1 MSEAEQGL
9 VRALRG
15 VLADHGRRVSEHP
28 ERVRA
33 LLSDALGA
41 RSREWRA
48 DIDALVMAAEER
60 VPATVTD
67 TAEGGRGADDA
78 ALVRALTDRGLTAE
92 MAGAAIDLWRSV
104 LTEAAQPTTRSGTA
118 SAWGRPTAAPP
129 AAPPAGPTVA
139 PVAAPADPAASSSR
153 PGLPLPV
160 GALEPA
166 APTELP
172 WDLDPRAQPP
182 TGPAT
187 PTGPPTGP
195 PTSATSAGPF
205 LAARSPKVVTMSRG
219 RAASIGAAAVAAALV
234 AGGVGARQLDP
245 PPKTTALVA
254 ATPTVRTSTV
264 TSTALKTVTV
274 TKPPKTVT
282 STVVVDPTKLKATS
296 LSGNT
301 LTYVVFTG
309 SKGCNRKPPKKGT
322 PYRACSTWDYVAAKG
337 TVKSWKITSAKVL
350 SGGGT
355 ASGEG
360 KKLNYYYTHNGP
372 YTAKVRYVIE
382 GSGYRSTAT
391 YTFRVQCNPYFPC
404 KSRFPA

>member
-1 MSEAEQGL
+1 MSEAEEGL

-67 TAEGGRGADDA
+67 TAEGGRGTDDA

-92 MAGAAIDLWRSV
+92 TAIAAIDLWRSV
-104 LTEAAQPTTRSGTA
+104 LTDAAQPTTRSRTA
-118 SAWGRPTAAPP
+118 SAWDRPTAAPSARPRATPTAAPP
-129 AAPPAGPTVA
+129 AAST
-139 PVAAPADPAASSSR
+139 AAPAHAAHSGSSGR
-153 PGLPLPV
+153 PGLPL

-172 WDLDPRAQPP
+172 WDLDPRPLPP
-182 TGPAT
+182 TGPSA
-187 PTGPPTGP
+187 PTGPPT
-195 PTSATSAGPF
+195 PTSTAGPF
-205 LAARSPKVVTMSRG
+205 LATSAPKVITMGRG
-219 RAASIGAAAVAAALV
+219 RAVGIGAAAVVAALV
-234 AGGVGARQLDP
+234 AGGVGARQLDSP
-245 PPKTTALVA
+245 PRTTALVA
-254 ATPTVRTSTV
+254 ATPTVQTSTV
-264 TSTALKTVTV
+264 TSTTLTTVTV
-274 TKPPKTVT
+274 TKPPRTVT
-282 STVVVDPTKLKATS
+282 STVVVDPTKLKAIS

-301 LTYVVFTG
+301 LTYVAFVG

-322 PYRACSTWDYVAAKG
+322 SYSACSTWDYVEAKG
-337 TVKSWKITSAKVL
+337 TVKSWKITSATVL

>member
-1 MSEAEQGL
+1 MSGAEEDL

-41 RSREWRA
+41 HSREWRA

-60 VPATVTD
+60 VPATVTE
-67 TAEGGRGADDA
+67 TAEGGRGTDDA
-78 ALVRALTDRGLTAE
+78 ALVRALTDRGLTTE

-104 LTEAAQPTTRSGTA
+104 LTDVAQPTTRSG
-118 SAWGRPTAAPP
+118 
-129 AAPPAGPTVA
+129 
-139 PVAAPADPAASSSR
+139 SSTR
-153 PGLPLPV
+153 PGLPLPG

-166 APTELP
+166 APTEIP
-172 WDLDPRAQPP
+172 WGADPRGVPP
-182 TGPAT
+182 NTPPT
-187 PTGPPTGP
+187 PTGPPPTGP
-195 PTSATSAGPF
+195 PSRPTPDTGPIVGYPDTSSRA
-205 LAARSPKVVTMSRG
+205 PKVVTMGRG

-234 AGGVGARQLDP
+234 AGGVGARQLDSP
-245 PPKTTALVA
+245 PRTTALVA

-264 TSTALKTVTV
+264 TSTSTTLKTVTV

-282 STVVVDPTKLKATS
+282 STVVVDPTKLKASS

-301 LTYVVFTG
+301 LTYVAFVG

-322 PYRACSTWDYVAAKG
+322 YYSACSTWDYVEAKG